1 MTATLTAE
9 PAVANS
15 DGRITWIAHGTAAG
29 IPYIAEGDTGADA
42 VAEAA
47 ALVYQRH
54 GRRRLAQLQ
63 RETPP

>member
-29 IPYIAEGDTGADA
+29 IPYIAEGDTE
-42 VAEAA
+42 AEAA